1 MRIVFG
7 TDHAG
12 FALREAVIDE
22 LTQLGHEVI
31 DVGTKT
37 TDSVDFPDYAD
48 KVGRVLQEG
57 EAERGVLLCG
67 SGVGVA
73 IAANKIRGVRA
84 SIIHDTYSAH
94 QGVEHD
100 GLNVLCMGGRII
112 GEALAREIVRTF
124 TAAEFQ
130 EEERFI
136 RRVNKINA
144 LETRELT

>member
-1 MRIVFG
+1 MHIAVG

-12 FALREAVIDE
+12 LPLKAAVIDE
-22 LTQLGHEVI
+22 LKLLGHDVI
-31 DVGTKT
+31 DVGVHTAE
-37 TDSVDFPDYAD
+37 SVDFPDYAA
-48 KVGRVLQEG
+48 KVGRVLQSG

-73 IAANKIRGVRA
+73 IAANKMRGIRA

-100 GLNVLCMGGRII
+100 GMNVLCMGGRII

-124 TAAEFQ
+124 AAAEFQ
-130 EEERFI
+130 EEERFL
-136 RRVNKINA
+136 RRVGKINA
-144 LETRELT
+144 LEAEELP